1 MYGANLAG
9 LLDGPARWAAER
21 PALLVGERP
30 ERTWRELAEAV
41 ARRAAG
47 LRDRHGIG
55 AGDAV
60 ALFAANHVAY
70 LESLLAIW
78 HAGGVAVPISSRLH
92 PREAADIVARGHARL
107 CFASADTGPG
117 LEAALA
123 ESGVGAEGRGRAPGG
138 SGGEQRSAAPPVV
151 VLGGERDAALAA
163 AEPIAAVPR
172 LATDDA
178 WIFFTSG
185 TTGKPKGARLSHHN
199 LHAMAAAY
207 LADADSVGPADSM
220 IHVAALSH
228 ASGLM
233 ALPFLARGA
242 AQVLPPSGGFD
253 ADELFDLV
261 EAGERSTFFVP
272 PTLLRRLSA
281 HPRAG
286 AAAPGV
292 GTIIAGAAP
301 IPPAD
306 LRGAVGALGPVVWNG
321 YGQGESPCTI
331 TANGKAA
338 IGAAVQ
344 AGDEA
349 ALRSVGVAR
358 IGLAVRVVDEDDRE
372 LRAGEV
378 GEVTVD
384 GPTVMAGYL
393 EMPEATARA
402 LRGGALHTGD
412 LGFFD
417 DRGRLTLVDRAKD
430 VIITGGYNV
439 YPREVEDVLDLDP
452 AVAEVAVVG
461 VPDPE
466 WGEVIAAFVVAAGEA
481 EVDAEALDRRCLDSI
496 ARHKRPREYTVVAEL
511 PRNPA
516 GKVLKSR
523 LREMAAERTADAAV
537 EMEGAADARG

>member
-9 LLDGPARWAAER
+9 LLDGPAHWAADE
-21 PALLVGERP
+21 AAILVGDRP
-30 ERTWRELAEAV
+30 ERSWGELAEAV

-47 LRDRHGIG
+47 LRDRHGVG

-60 ALFAANHVAY
+60 ALFASNHTAY
-70 LESLLAIW
+70 IESLFSIW

-92 PREAADIVARGHARL
+92 AREAADIVDRGHAKL
-107 CFASADTGPG
+107 CFSTADV
-117 LEAALA
+117 AADLVA
-123 ESGVGAEGRGRAPGG
+123 EVEV
-138 SGGEQRSAAPPVV
+138 PVV
-151 VLGGERDAALAA
+151 VFGEDEDAALLAP
-163 AEPIAAVPR
+163 EPIAPVAR
-172 LATDDA
+172 AATDDA
-178 WIFFTSG
+178 WTFFTSG

-199 LHAMAAAY
+199 LFAMTAAY
-207 LADADSVGPADSM
+207 LADAATVTPEDSM

-233 ALPFLARGA
+233 SLPFLCRGA

-253 ADELFDLV
+253 ADELFDLL
-261 EAGERSTFFVP
+261 ATGRRSTFFVP

-286 AAAPGV
+286 EAAGRI

-301 IPPAD
+301 LLPAD
-306 LRGAVGALGPVVWNG
+306 LRDAVRALGPVVWNG

-338 IGAAVQ
+338 IGAAVE
-344 AGDEA
+344 AGDEE

-358 IGLAVRVVDEDDRE
+358 VGLIVRVVDEDDRE
-372 LRAGEV
+372 LPTGEV
-378 GEVTVD
+378 GEVVVD

-393 EMPEATARA
+393 DMPEATAQT
-402 LRGGALHTGD
+402 LRGGCLHTGD
-412 LGFFD
+412 LGRFD
-417 DRGRLTLVDRAKD
+417 GQGRLTLVDRAKD

-439 YPREVEDVLDLDP
+439 YPREVEDVIDLDP

-461 VPDPE
+461 VEDPE
-466 WGEVIAAFVVAAGEA
+466 WGELIVAFVVPAADA
-481 EVDAEALDRRCLDSI
+481 EVDEAALDRRCLDSI
-496 ARHKRPREYTVVAEL
+496 ARHKRPRSYNVVAEL

-516 GKVLKSR
+516 GKVLKGQ
-523 LREMAAERTADAAV
+523 LRKLAAGSAHAQR
-537 EMEGAADARG
+537 